1 MAEFFIRRPIVAMV
15 IAILTIIVGLVAL
28 KRLPI
33 SEYPPVSPTMIQ
45 VTTTYRG
52 AAAEA
57 VMESVATPIES
68 KVNGVDKLL
77 YIQSYSSNDGKL
89 TLNTYFDV
97 GTDVDIMQV
106 NTQNRVGQAEAQL
119 PDAVKKEGVV
129 VNRSS
134 PDILMVVALS
144 SPKGTYDAIFLGNY
158 CDINL
163 VDAIKRVRGVG
174 DVKNFTAQ
182 DYTMRIWLRP
192 DRLASLAIT
201 PSDIQ
206 NAIKEQNAQS
216 PAGRI
221 GAEPAPPGQQTQFNV
236 RTLGLL
242 KDPKEFAEIIVRS
255 NPDGSQ
261 VKIKDVGRVEL
272 GAQTYDLR
280 ARLNK
285 APAGAIGIYLA
296 PGANA
301 LETADNVRKI
311 LASAKERFP
320 PDMDYDITLDS
331 TLPIKA
337 SMNEIVHTLF
347 EAIILVLIVVF
358 IFLQSFRAT
367 IIPMCTVPVSLL
379 GAFILFPVLG
389 FSVNVLTMF
398 GLVLAI
404 GIVVDDAI
412 VVVEAVQH
420 HIEHGLTPVDATRQA
435 MKEVSGPVV
444 AIGLVLCAV
453 FVPVAFMG
461 GVTGQLYRQFALT
474 IAVAVVFSVINA
486 LTLSPALAAMLL
498 RKPKPG
504 RGPISKFFKWFNRTF
519 ERMSSGY
526 GSIVGGIARKAARS
540 MLLLVAVVAG
550 IWIIGKFVPGGFIP
564 DEDKGYMF
572 VAVQLPEGASLQR
585 TDATLKQIES
595 IVGSTE
601 GVRSSVAIAG
611 MNILNSL
618 NFPNSALMFIGLKPW
633 EERKAPELHASA
645 LAREWTKKFAA
656 IPGAKAFAFGPPPL
670 PGYGNVSGFTVQL
683 QDRTGGSIKQ
693 LAGYLQQF
701 MADVAKRP
709 EIGRVS
715 ATFDPASPQV
725 KVELDREKARTL
737 GVPVDMVFATLQ
749 TYLSGLYVNDFVR
762 FGRVYKVFLQAEA
775 QYTDKPGDIGQFYVR
790 NNEGKMVPLSTMVTV
805 SKMTGPNFVTR
816 FNLYNAAE
824 IMGAPAPGYSSGQ
837 AMKAIEEVMK
847 TMPPETGYEWSGLT
861 LQEKKSEGQAP
872 IIFGMAVL
880 IVFLLLAAQYESW
893 GLPFSVLLAT
903 PTVVLGTLIGMWV
916 RGFDLNVYAQ
926 IGLVMLIGLSAKNAI
941 LIVEFAKMRREEGNE
956 ILASAVEGSKL
967 RLRPI
972 LMTSFAFRFATSS
985 CSGLLSAGRNPPNPY
1000 KLSPLAQSRK
1010 EERIDE
1016 VRSSKFEVRNR
1027 KSEFSHG
1034 WASMDRTDISFGCV
1048 CWVDGL
1054 QSWTGLQA
1062 SAGKYA
1068 SELQDGRIGHE
1079 SFGRAEI
1086 ARRSRLVGGVS
1097 GSSTL
1102 AVYR

>member
-1 MAEFFIRRPIVAMV
+1 MADFFIRRPIVAMV
-15 IAILTIIVGLVAL
+15 IAILTVIVGAITL

-77 YIQSYSSNDGKL
+77 YMQSYNANDGKL
-89 TLNTYFDV
+89 TLNVYFDV

-106 NTQNRVGQAEAQL
+106 NAQNRVGQAEAQL
-119 PDAVKKEGVV
+119 PEAVKKEGVV

-134 PDILMVVALS
+134 PDILMVVGLY

-192 DRLASLAIT
+192 DRLAILGIT
-201 PSDIQ
+201 PQDIQ
-206 NAIKEQNAQS
+206 NALKEQNAQS

-221 GAEPAPPGQQTQFNV
+221 GAEPAPPGQEMQFNV
-236 RTLGLL
+236 RALGLL
-242 KDPKEFAEIIVRS
+242 KDPKEFEEIIIRS

-280 ARLNK
+280 ARLSMPP
-285 APAGAIGIYLA
+285 AGASPAGAIGIFLA

-301 LETADNVRKI
+301 IETADNVKKI
-311 LASAKERFP
+311 LKEAEAKFP
-320 PDMDYDITLDS
+320 PDMRYDVTLDS

-337 SMNEIVHTLF
+337 SMEEIVHTLF
-347 EAIILVLIVVF
+347 EAVILVLIVVYV
-358 IFLQSFRAT
+358 FLQSFRAT

-379 GAFILFPVLG
+379 GAFIMFPVLG

-420 HIEHGLTPVDATRQA
+420 HLEHGKEPVEATKLA

-461 GVTGQLYRQFALT
+461 GVTGQLYKQFALT

-486 LTLSPALAAMLL
+486 LTLSPALCAMLL
-498 RKPKPG
+498 KKPTPG
-504 RGPISKFFKWFNRTF
+504 RGPIAKFFKLFNRTF
-519 ERMSSGY
+519 DWLSNRY
-526 GSIVGGIARKAARS
+526 GSIVGGLARKAARS
-540 MLLLVAVVAG
+540 MLLLVAVVVG
-550 IWIIGKFVPGGFIP
+550 IWLMGKAVPGGFIP
-564 DEDKGYMF
+564 DEDKGYLF
-572 VAVQLPEGASLQR
+572 VAVELPEGASLQR
-585 TDATLKQIES
+585 SDQVLKQVET
-595 IVGSTE
+595 IVGNTK
-601 GVRSSVAIAG
+601 GVRSAVGLAG
-611 MNILNSL
+611 YNILNSL
-618 NFPNSALMFIGLKPW
+618 NFPNAAMMFVGLEPW
-633 EERKAPELHASA
+633 EERKSPELHASA
-645 LAREWTKKFAA
+645 LAREWTRKFAA
-656 IPGAKAFAFGPPPL
+656 IPGARAFAFGPPPL
-670 PGYGNVSGFTVQL
+670 PGYGNVSGFSMQL
-683 QDRTGGSIKQ
+683 QDRSGGSIAQ
-693 LAGYLQQF
+693 LAGYLKQLTE
-701 MADVAKRP
+701 AVAKRP
-709 EIGRVS
+709 EIGRLS
-715 ATFDPASPQV
+715 TTFNPATPQV

-737 GVPVDMVFATLQ
+737 GVTVDSVFATLQ

-762 FGRVYKVFLQAEA
+762 FGRVYKVFLQAES
-775 QYTDKPGDIGQFYVR
+775 QFTDKPEDIGRFYVR
-790 NNEGKMVPLSTMVTV
+790 NNTGQMVPLSTLVKI
-805 SKMTGPNFVTR
+805 SKMSGPNVVTR

-847 TMPPETGYEWSGLT
+847 TMPSETGYEWSGLT

-880 IVFLLLAAQYESW
+880 FVFLLLAAQYESW
-893 GLPFSVLLAT
+893 GLPFAVLLAT
-903 PTVVLGTLIGMWV
+903 PTVILGTMVGMLV
-916 RGFDLNVYAQ
+916 RHFDLNVYAQ
-926 IGLVMLIGLSAKNAI
+926 IGLVMLIGLAAKNAI
-941 LIVEFAKMRREEGNE
+941 LIVEFAKMRREEGKE
-956 ILASAVEGSKL
+956 ILDAAVEGSRL

-972 LMTSFAFRFATSS
+972 LMTSFAFI
-985 CSGLLSAGRNPPNPY
+985 L
-1000 KLSPLAQSRK
+1000 
-1010 EERIDE
+1010 
-1016 VRSSKFEVRNR
+1016 
-1027 KSEFSHG
+1027 
-1034 WASMDRTDISFGCV
+1034 GCV
-1048 CWVDGL
+1048 PLMLATGSGAASRSTMGTGVVYGMTISTAVGL
-1054 QSWTGLQA
+1054 FLIPVCYVFVQRIVERGEKPKPANA
-1062 SAGKYA
+1062 SAA
-1068 SELQDGRIGHE
+1068 AAV
-1079 SFGRAEI
+1079 AEKG
-1086 ARRSRLVGGVS
+1086 AH
-1097 GSSTL
+1097 
-1102 AVYR
+1102 A

>member
-1 MAEFFIRRPIVAMV
+1 MADFFIRRPIVGMV
-15 IAILTIIVGLVAL
+15 LAIVTVIGGLFSL

-33 SEYPPVSPTMIQ
+33 AEYPPVSPTMIQ

-77 YIQSYSSNDGKL
+77 YLQSYNANDGKL

-144 SPKGTYDAIFLGNY
+144 SPKGTYDAVFLGNY

-163 VDAIKRVRGVG
+163 VDSIKRVRGVG

-182 DYTMRIWLRP
+182 DYTMRVWLRP

-221 GAEPAPPGQQTQFNV
+221 GAEPAPPRQESQFNV

-285 APAGAIGIYLA
+285 AAAGAIGIYLA

-301 LETADNVRKI
+301 LETAENVKKI

-320 PDMDYDITLDS
+320 ADMDYDIALDS

-337 SMNEIVHTLF
+337 SMHEIVHTLF
-347 EAIILVLIVVF
+347 EAVILVLIVVF
-358 IFLQSFRAT
+358 VFLQSFRAT

-379 GAFILFPVLG
+379 GAFIMFPVLG

-420 HIEHGLTPVDATRQA
+420 HLEHGMTPVEATRQA

-453 FVPVAFMG
+453 FVPVAGMG
-461 GVTGQLYRQFALT
+461 GVTGQLYKQFALT

-486 LTLSPALAAMLL
+486 LTLSPALCALMLK
-498 RKPKPG
+498 KPTPG
-504 RGPISKFFKWFNRTF
+504 KGPIAKFFKLFNRFFDWLST
-519 ERMSSGY
+519 SY
-526 GSIVGGIARKAARS
+526 GRIVGRLARKAPFS

-550 IWIIGKFVPGGFIP
+550 VWLLGKFLPGGVIP
-564 DEDKGYMF
+564 
-572 VAVQLPEGASLQR
+572 R
-585 TDATLKQIES
+585 
-595 IVGSTE
+595 
-601 GVRSSVAIAG
+601 
-611 MNILNSL
+611 
-618 NFPNSALMFIGLKPW
+618 
-633 EERKAPELHASA
+633 
-645 LAREWTKKFAA
+645 
-656 IPGAKAFAFGPPPL
+656 
-670 PGYGNVSGFTVQL
+670 
-683 QDRTGGSIKQ
+683 
-693 LAGYLQQF
+693 
-701 MADVAKRP
+701 
-709 EIGRVS
+709 
-715 ATFDPASPQV
+715 
-725 KVELDREKARTL
+725 
-737 GVPVDMVFATLQ
+737 
-749 TYLSGLYVNDFVR
+749 
-762 FGRVYKVFLQAEA
+762 
-775 QYTDKPGDIGQFYVR
+775 
-790 NNEGKMVPLSTMVTV
+790 
-805 SKMTGPNFVTR
+805 
-816 FNLYNAAE
+816 
-824 IMGAPAPGYSSGQ
+824 
-837 AMKAIEEVMK
+837 
-847 TMPPETGYEWSGLT
+847 
-861 LQEKKSEGQAP
+861 EGQ
-872 IIFGMAVL
+872 
-880 IVFLLLAAQYESW
+880 
-893 GLPFSVLLAT
+893 
-903 PTVVLGTLIGMWV
+903 
-916 RGFDLNVYAQ
+916 
-926 IGLVMLIGLSAKNAI
+926 
-941 LIVEFAKMRREEGNE
+941 
-956 ILASAVEGSKL
+956 
-967 RLRPI
+967 
-972 LMTSFAFRFATSS
+972 SF
-985 CSGLLSAGRNPPNPY
+985 
-1000 KLSPLAQSRK
+1000 
-1010 EERIDE
+1010 
-1016 VRSSKFEVRNR
+1016 
-1027 KSEFSHG
+1027 
-1034 WASMDRTDISFGCV
+1034 
-1048 CWVDGL
+1048 
-1054 QSWTGLQA
+1054 
-1062 SAGKYA
+1062 
-1068 SELQDGRIGHE
+1068 
-1079 SFGRAEI
+1079 
-1086 ARRSRLVGGVS
+1086 
-1097 GSSTL
+1097 
-1102 AVYR
+1102 

>member
-1 MAEFFIRRPIVAMV
+1 MADFFIRRPIVAMV
-15 IAILTIIVGLVAL
+15 IAILTVIVGLASL

-77 YIQSYSSNDGKL
+77 YLQSYSANDGKL
-89 TLNTYFDV
+89 TLNAYFDV

-106 NTQNRVGQAEAQL
+106 NTQNRVGQADAQL
-119 PDAVKKEGVV
+119 PEAVKKEGVV

-163 VDAIKRVRGVG
+163 VDSIKRVKGVG

-192 DRLASLAIT
+192 DKLASLGIT
-201 PSDIQ
+201 PQDIQ
-206 NAIKEQNAQS
+206 NAIKEQNAQA

-221 GAEPAPPGQQTQFNV
+221 GAEPAPPGQEMQFNV
-236 RTLGLL
+236 RAQGLL
-242 KDPKEFAEIIVRS
+242 KDPKEFAEIIIRS

-261 VKIKDVGRVEL
+261 VKIKDVGRVDL

-285 APAGAIGIYLA
+285 SPAGAIGVYLA

-301 LETADNVRKI
+301 LDTAANVRKI
-311 LASAKERFP
+311 LENARQQFP
-320 PDMDYDITLDS
+320 PDMDYDIALDS

-347 EAIILVLIVVF
+347 EAVILVLLVVY

-379 GAFILFPVLG
+379 GAFIMFPVLG

-420 HIEHGLTPVDATRQA
+420 HLEHGMTPVEATRQA

-461 GVTGQLYRQFALT
+461 GVTGQLYSQFALT

-486 LTLSPALAAMLL
+486 LTLSPALCALL
-498 RKPKPG
+498 LKKPTPG
-504 RGPISKFFKWFNRTF
+504 RGPIAKFFKLFN
-519 ERMSSGY
+519 SSFDWVIKHY
-526 GSIVGGIARKAARS
+526 GNIVGGFARKATRS
-540 MLLLVAVVAG
+540 MLMLVVVLAG
-550 IWIIGKFVPGGFIP
+550 IWVIGKFVPGGFIP
-564 DEDKGYMF
+564 EEDKGYLF

-585 TDATLKQIES
+585 TDEILKQVET
-595 IVGSTE
+595 IVGNTP
-601 GVRSSVAIAG
+601 GVRSAVGISG
-611 MNILNSL
+611 MNILNML
-618 NFPNSALMFIGLKPW
+618 NFPNSALMFVGLEPW
-633 EERKAPELHASA
+633 EERKSPALQASA
-645 LAREWTKKFAA
+645 MAREWTKKFAA
-656 IPGAKAFAFGPPPL
+656 IPGARAFAFGPPPL
-670 PGYGNVSGFTVQL
+670 PGYGNVAGFTMQL
-683 QDRTGGSIKQ
+683 QDRSGGSIAQ
-693 LAGYLQQF
+693 LAGYVKQLNE
-701 MADVAKRP
+701 AVAKRP
-709 EIGRVS
+709 EIGRLS
-715 ATFDPASPQV
+715 ATFDPATPQV
-725 KVELDREKARTL
+725 KVVLDREKARTL
-737 GVPVDMVFATLQ
+737 GVPVNDVFATLQ
-749 TYLSGLYVNDFVR
+749 AYLSGLYVNDFVR
-762 FGRVYKVFLQAEA
+762 FGRVYKVFLQAEP
-775 QYTDKPGDIGQFYVR
+775 QFTDQPDDIGKFYVR
-790 NNEGKMVPLSTMVTV
+790 NNTGGMVPLNTMVKI
-805 SKMTGPNFVTR
+805 SKMSGPNFVTR

-837 AMKAIEEVMK
+837 AIKAIEEVMK
-847 TMPPETGYEWSGLT
+847 NMPPETGYEWSGLT

-872 IIFGMAVL
+872 VIFGMAIL
-880 IVFLLLAAQYESW
+880 FVFLLLAAQYESW
-893 GLPFSVLLAT
+893 GLPFAVLLAT
-903 PTVVLGTLIGMWV
+903 PTVILGTLVGMLV
-916 RGFDLNVYAQ
+916 RNFDLNVYAQ
-926 IGLVMLIGLSAKNAI
+926 IGLIMLIGLAAKNAI
-941 LIVEFAKMRREEGNE
+941 LIVEFAKMKREEGVE
-956 ILASAVEGSKL
+956 ILDAAIQGSKL

-972 LMTSFAFRFATSS
+972 LMTSFAFI
-985 CSGLLSAGRNPPNPY
+985 L
-1000 KLSPLAQSRK
+1000 
-1010 EERIDE
+1010 
-1016 VRSSKFEVRNR
+1016 
-1027 KSEFSHG
+1027 
-1034 WASMDRTDISFGCV
+1034 GCV
-1048 CWVDGL
+1048 PLMLATGSGAAARSTMGTGVVYGMTIATVLGL
-1054 QSWTGLQA
+1054 FIIPVCYVFVQKIIERGKKPEPVKAAPA
-1062 SAGKYA
+1062 SP
-1068 SELQDGRIGHE
+1068 
-1079 SFGRAEI
+1079 AEK
-1086 ARRSRLVGGVS
+1086 GG
-1097 GSSTL
+1097 
-1102 AVYR
+1102 AH